1 MSDFFIQPEE
11 GKQMARGSK
20 TQELIKQPS
29 RRKTKKEMSNEEY
42 ERVCERMAELR
53 NKRKAGLAEPQT
65 REKKEQPVKEVIKY
79 VDREVIKEVE
89 KPVEKIVEKIVEKP
103 VEVIKEVVKEVPAKN
118 RYDLFGDT
126 EDLKKEL
133 SEMKSI
139 LHEMRKPK
147 EPEKKPEVQQPQIVK
162 RMIYTGPTGMFRPY

>member
-1 MSDFFIQPEE
+1 MSDFFIEPEE
-11 GKQMARGSK
+11 GNSMARGSK
-20 TQELIKQPS
+20 THEPVKQPS
-29 RRKTKKEMSNEEY
+29 RRKTKKEMTNEEY
-42 ERVCERMAELR
+42 ERVCARMAELR
-53 NKRKAGLAEPQT
+53 NRRKAGLSEPPK
-65 REKKEQPVKEVIKY
+65 EKKEKPVKEVIKY
-79 VDREVIKEVE
+79 VDREVIREVE

-118 RYDLFGDT
+118 KYDLFGDT

-133 SEMKSI
+133 SEMKSM

-147 EPEKKPEVQQPQIVK
+147 EPEKKPEVQQPVIK